1 MDNTIISALIG
12 AGVAAISI
20 ISKDYVLE
28 IIKEKRK
35 TKQTKYQT
43 FKLYSNPIIRSA
55 ESLCWRLK
63 EIFEQRGAFLLESE
77 SRNEFFEYKY
87 VSTNYRLGVM
97 IGWIRA
103 IYREFAYIDTTESE
117 GNREIENS
125 FLEFQKSLADG
136 QHIELSILKELC
148 NCWNISL
155 SNLSNEKQAKLAV
168 KIEDLLFNIIK
179 DNKII
184 LANKLSKEEQIQ
196 LLQSIADTICKTAKC
211 TKINTDVIIETKNR
225 AINEISRN
233 ETWIYRDWQNAIGD
247 LMLKNLENS
256 SRRYDLIGYGDFEEL
271 FYTGNKWLLRQ
282 KRLFDNLNVEI
293 DDRFDA
299 RVGQLKRLYKASIA
313 ILVVFNQF
321 NEKQET
327 ISRES
332 INKLSDFCNKI

>member
-1 MDNTIISALIG
+1 MDKTIISALIG

-35 TKQTKYQT
+35 AKQTKYQT

-63 EIFEQRGAFLLESE
+63 EIFEQRGAFLLENE

-125 FLEFQKSLADG
+125 FLQFQKSLADG

-155 SNLSNEKQAKLAV
+155 SNLSNENQAKLAV
-168 KIEDLLFNIIK
+168 KIEDLFFNIIK
-179 DNKII
+179 GNKII
-184 LANKLSKEEQIQ
+184 PANKLSEEEQLQ
-196 LLQSIADTICKTAKC
+196 LLQNIVDTICVTAKC
-211 TKINTDVIIETKNR
+211 TKINTDIIIETKNR
-225 AINEISRN
+225 AINEISRI

-247 LMLKNLENS
+247 LMLKDLENS
-256 SRRYDLIGYGDFEEL
+256 SRRYDLIGYGDYEEL

-282 KRLFDNLNVEI
+282 KSGACQESCHLNP
-293 DDRFDA
+293 
-299 RVGQLKRLYKASIA
+299 
-313 ILVVFNQF
+313 
-321 NEKQET
+321 
-327 ISRES
+327 
-332 INKLSDFCNKI
+332 